1 MNLQPLYSGEVAVY
15 KNIAIGAKWPIFAW
29 GNMAQWAI
37 LPQGGP
43 FYPLIYYDIGQHFSS
58 PFLISKIQPTV

>member
-43 FYPLIYYDIGQHFSS
+43 FYPLIFLKSS
-58 PFLISKIQPTV
+58 LYHLVTAYNVL